1 MLKFAKLPPGLAF
14 RDPVVLLATWFGAG
28 LMPFASG
35 SWGSLAALPFA
46 WIMLVVAGPTLGPWV
61 LGAAALIVFLI
72 GVKVSDIYCRR
83 SGISDPGAIVIDEV
97 AAQWLT
103 LVVAP
108 PSLVSFAIGFFL
120 FRLFDVIKPWPAN
133 WADRSVE
140 GGFGVMLDDVFAGVY
155 AALVLWGVQ
164 RWLLS

>member
-1 MLKFAKLPPGLAF
+1 MLRFAKLRLDRLPPGASLA
-14 RDPVVLLATWFGAG
+14 DPMVLLATWFGAG

-46 WIMLVVAGPTLGPWV
+46 WVILVYGGPYV
-61 LGAAALIVFLI
+61 LLAAAVIVFLI
-72 GVKVSDIYCRR
+72 GVRVSDDYCRR
-83 SGISDPGAIVIDEV
+83 VGISDPGAIVIDEV

-120 FRLFDVIKPWPAN
+120 FRLFDVVKPWPAN
-133 WADRSVE
+133 WADRSVK
-140 GGFGVMLDDVFAGVY
+140 GGFGVMLDDVFAGIY

-164 RWLLS
+164 RWLI